1 MRPISKASKMAD
13 NNMQHVGIRDNH
25 SRGKV
30 VDFLADKITSST
42 RLSVVSA
49 YFTIYAYEAL
59 SEKLD
64 QIEHLNFLFG
74 EPRFIAS
81 LDPEKTDKKSFQIE
95 DEGLDLANRLQQKD
109 IARRCSEWI
118 RNKVN
123 IRSVR
128 QANLLHGKLYHI
140 DDGRREHALLGSS
153 NFTRRGL
160 GISATSNIELNLI
173 VDSDRDRVDLKQWF
187 DDIWQDDKLV
197 ADVKEEVLR
206 YLEQLYVNPAPEF
219 IYFKTLYHVFERFLS
234 GQEADSVLFDQTAIV
249 DTEIWKALFDF
260 QKDGVK
266 GAIHKINTHNGCIL
280 ADSVGLGKTYSAL
293 AVIKY
298 YELRNHRVLVLC
310 PKKLRENWTVYL
322 AQNNSELNPF
332 LKDRFAYTVLSHTDL
347 SRENG
352 KVDGVDLATLNWVI
366 SISSS

>member
-1 MRPISKASKMAD
+1 MAD
-13 NNMQHVGIRDNH
+13 NNKHHSGIRDNY

-30 VDFLADKITSST
+30 AGFLADKITSGS

-49 YFTIYAYEAL
+49 YFTIYAYDAL
-59 SEKLD
+59 SRELD
-64 QIEHLNFLFG
+64 QVERLKFLFG

-81 LDPEKTDKKSFQIE
+81 LDPEKTDKKAFQIE
-95 DEGLDLANRLQQKD
+95 DEGLALANRLQQKEV
-109 IARRCSEWI
+109 AQRCADWI
-118 RNKVN
+118 RRKVD

-128 QANLLHGKLYHI
+128 QSNLLHGKLYHI
-140 DDGRREHALLGSS
+140 NDGCREHALVGSS

-160 GISATSNIELNLI
+160 GLATTSNIELNLV
-173 VDSDRDRVDLKQWF
+173 VDGDRDRADIKQWF
-187 DDIWQDDKLV
+187 DEIWNDEKQV
-197 ADVKEEVLR
+197 ADVKEDVLR
-206 YLEQLYVNPAPEF
+206 YLEQLYVNHAPEF

-234 GQEADSVLFDQTAIV
+234 GQEADAALFDQTAII

-266 GAIHKINTHNGCIL
+266 GAIHKINNHNGCIL

-298 YELRNHRVLVLC
+298 FELRNHRVLVLC
-310 PKKLRENWTVYL
+310 PKKLRDNWTVYL

-332 LKDRFAYTVLSHTDL
+332 LRDRFGYTVLSHTDL
-347 SRENG
+347 SRDR
-352 KVDGVDLATLNWVI
+352 KSVV
-366 SISSS
+366 